1 MTAGSLDHEPRLV
14 ESFDGTR
21 IAARRMGAEPGT
33 PLLIA
38 PAIGATLSPWRRT
51 LQGLSRD
58 RPIITWDLRGL
69 HGSAPAA
76 SDRFDVSAHAE
87 DAIAVLEE
95 DDVASFD
102 LAAWS
107 TGCPIAIE
115 LAAREPERVR
125 SLTLV
130 SGGYGHTLRRL
141 FRHLELTSAF
151 PVVAGVA
158 KHFSGA
164 LQGFVQRVA
173 ARPELPGLVR
183 QSGFVA
189 PSVDLP
195 AFVEML
201 RGVAENDLK
210 VLLRIYEEV
219 VGSSVYS
226 SVVAV
231 HAPTLLI
238 VGARDQFVPLR
249 MVEQMQR
256 SMPNATLEIYEDAT
270 HFLPFEQPKRLADDL
285 ADFLT

>member
-14 ESFDGTR
+14 ASFDGTG
-21 IAARRMGAEPGT
+21 IAARRMGAEEGI
-33 PLLIA
+33 PLLVV
-38 PAIGATLSPWRRT
+38 PAIGASLSPWRRT
-51 LQGLSRD
+51 LYALSEE
-58 RPIITWDLRGL
+58 RPIVTWDLRGL
-69 HGSAPAA
+69 QASSPAA
-76 SDRFDVSAHAE
+76 SERFDAGAHAE
-87 DAIAVLEE
+87 DAVAVLEDE
-95 DDVASFD
+95 GVKAFDV
-102 LAAWS
+102 AAWS

-115 LAAREPERVR
+115 LAAREPDRVR

-164 LQGFVQRVA
+164 LQGLAQRIA
-173 ARPELPGLVR
+173 SRPELPGLVR

-189 PSVDLP
+189 ASVDLP

-201 RGVAENDLK
+201 RGVADNDLK
-210 VLLRIYEEV
+210 TLLRIYEDV
-219 VGSSVYS
+219 VGESVYT
-226 SVVAV
+226 SVVSV

-249 MVEQMQR
+249 MVERMQR
-256 SMPNATLEIYEDAT
+256 EMPNASLEIYDDAT
-270 HFLPFEQPKRLADDL
+270 HFLPFEQPKRLADDIS
-285 ADFLT
+285 DFLT